1 MKPLATLNALHHG
14 IGPMSLELIQQSVD
28 ELSLARMPY
37 AEVRVHDE
45 ILDALA
51 KRIRLL
57 VESKAEVEGVAG
69 GPASR
74 VTRTDPL
81 MASCQGL
88 FNEILPIRQQ
98 EIRFIRD
105 PLCDLKT
112 ALLIAT
118 NVPEVPWELLHN
130 GTDFLGLRY
139 EMGRSLRARGP
150 EWRPGR
156 RDGNWQ
162 CLIIANPTDD
172 LPTAAVES
180 AVVKESLEGKGIAC
194 DYLSGKDASFENV
207 LHHLNSSHYDIIHY
221 SGHIGREEESGEFGF
236 ILHGSR
242 FFTASSIRTH
252 VHTPA
257 IAFLNGCNS
266 GAVVQGLTEAF
277 LSTGTQMV
285 VGSLFNT
292 PSRGAAAFA
301 KKFYADFLRGVPAGE
316 AMRQA
321 RLHVKE
327 MEDCGLAWAC
337 FVMYGDPRFS
347 LSVQS
352 DELDTWLG
360 KAGFERKGFDA
371 GAIKILRQAVAYG
384 ATASGVSTAILFA
397 ALLEGEDPFL
407 RHKLEA
413 CGVLDLLEGAFS
425 AALKSG
431 QMEASGSSPG
441 GQATENHDD
450 NEPSSNVLNI
460 LRRAK
465 EFCHNKGLTVTTEL
479 GLVSAFAQEEVGG
492 AWRILS
498 SLNIK
503 PSDLDP
509 WGDAAASRTIAGVG
523 ILNPGNTSEVAWE
536 ILQRAVAKGA
546 RAGLKGVSAIPFF
559 QAMTASPEN
568 LMAARLQQLGISIA
582 WSSSP
587 IADRSDLP
595 IYDAAGK
602 PVPCSENVRDIL
614 ARALATAEARD
625 SKVEESDLVR
635 AFAENGGGN
644 AGAWLMERGLP
655 PRLLASRLFLEG
667 GVLDTGRFNE
677 EGQKVIDETFDV
689 AGLLK
694 NGAVG
699 RSHLLYGL
707 LSASEYVGEEI
718 HKQNCDAEMLAE
730 ALYVRLKDG
739 QKATATVVPSWS
751 SFSTGLLKVLCEAEA
766 IADAEGSDGIGDTHL
781 FQAWCMDGGG
791 ASREFLIQN
800 GVRVRKLMKQV
811 TAATKQRERPGL

>member
-14 IGPMSLELIQQSVD
+14 TGPMSLELIQQSVD

-37 AEVRVHDE
+37 AEVRVHAE

-51 KRIRLL
+51 ARIRLL
-57 VESKAEVEGVAG
+57 VEAMGEARAAKGPTSK
-69 GPASR
+69 

-81 MASCQGL
+81 IASCQGL

-150 EWRPGR
+150 EWRPGQ

-162 CLIIANPTDD
+162 CLIIANPTED
-172 LPTAAVES
+172 LPTAAVE
-180 AVVKESLEGKGIAC
+180 AAAVKESLEGKGIAC
-194 DYLSGKDASFENV
+194 DYLAGKDASFENV
-207 LHHLNSSHYDIIHY
+207 LHHLNSGHYDIIHY
-221 SGHIGREEESGEFGF
+221 SGHIGREEESREFGF
-236 ILHGSR
+236 LLNNSR

-277 LSTGTQMV
+277 LSTGAQMV

-301 KKFYADFLRGVPAGE
+301 KRFYSDFLRGMPAGE

-321 RLHVKE
+321 RLHVKD
-327 MEDCGLAWAC
+327 MENCGHSWAC

-360 KAGFERKGFDA
+360 KAGFERTEFDA

-384 ATASGVSTAILFA
+384 AVAGGVSTAILFA

-413 CGVLDLLEGAFS
+413 CGVLELLEGAFS

-431 QMEASGSSPG
+431 QSETSGVGRSEPNGENQVDNDPSP
-441 GQATENHDD
+441 
-450 NEPSSNVLNI
+450 NVVNI

-465 EFCHNKGLTVTTEL
+465 EVCLSRGLTATTEL
-479 GLVSAFAQEEVGG
+479 GLVSGFALEEVGG
-492 AWRILS
+492 AWKILD
-498 SLNIK
+498 SLNVK

-509 WGDAAASRTIAGVG
+509 WGRAPALRTIAGVG
-523 ILNPGNTSEVAWE
+523 VLNPENCVDRVCE
-536 ILQRAVAKGA
+536 ILLHAVAKA
-546 RAGLKGVSAIPFF
+546 TRIGLKGVSAIPLF
-559 QAMTASPEN
+559 QAMTTRPGA
-568 LMAARLQQLGISIA
+568 LLTAKLQWLGVVI
-582 WSSSP
+582 SSSSNP
-587 IADRSDLP
+587 NADQFDLP
-595 IYDAAGK
+595 VYEAAGK
-602 PVPCSENVRDIL
+602 PVPCSDNVSDIL
-614 ARALATAEARD
+614 ARALASAEARGG
-625 SKVEESDLVR
+625 KVEENDLVC
-635 AFAENGGGN
+635 AFAENGGGA
-644 AGAWLMERGLP
+644 AGEWLIERGLP
-655 PRLLASRLFLEG
+655 PRLLVSRLFLEG
-667 GVLDTGRFNE
+667 GALDTGRFNE
-677 EGQKVIDETFDV
+677 DGQKVIDEAFDV
-689 AGLLK
+689 ANTLK
-694 NGAVG
+694 NGVIG
-699 RSHLLYGL
+699 RRHLLYGL
-707 LSASEYVGEEI
+707 LSASECVAGEI
-718 HKQNCDAEMLAE
+718 RKQNCDAEMLAE
-730 ALYVRLKDG
+730 ALYVRLNDG
-739 QKATATVVPSWS
+739 AKGTAPAVPRWS
-751 SFSTGLLKVLCEAEA
+751 SFSTSLLKVLCEAEA
-766 IADAEGSDGIGDTHL
+766 IADSEGADAIGDEHL
-781 FQAWCMDGGG
+781 FQAWCMDSGG

-800 GVRVRKLMKQV
+800 GIRVRKLGKQGS
-811 TAATKQRERPGL
+811 TSTRSRERPGS